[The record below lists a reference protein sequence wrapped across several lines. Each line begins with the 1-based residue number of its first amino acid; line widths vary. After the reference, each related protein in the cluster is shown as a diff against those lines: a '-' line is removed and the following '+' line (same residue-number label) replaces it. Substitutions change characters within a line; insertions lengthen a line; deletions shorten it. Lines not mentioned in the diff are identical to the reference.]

1 MSASNTT
8 ETNLLLLLF
17 NNSNWANLGDAT
29 GVRGSTTAGSLYISL
44 HTADPGE
51 AGNQSTSEAT
61 ATGYAR
67 QPVARSSAGFTV
79 SGNTVSNA
87 AAINFPNVTASPG
100 SAATYF
106 GIGVAVSGATE
117 LLLSGPLTSSYSFAI
132 GNAPSFAIGALT
144 ATAD

>member
-79 SGNTVSNA
+79 LLPAQLRSLSALPRTFRLFRKTRPA
-87 AAINFPNVTASPG
+87 LMRLRLRTLKAPG
-100 SAATYF
+100 C
-106 GIGVAVSGATE
+106 
-117 LLLSGPLTSSYSFAI
+117 
-132 GNAPSFAIGALT
+132 
-144 ATAD
+144 